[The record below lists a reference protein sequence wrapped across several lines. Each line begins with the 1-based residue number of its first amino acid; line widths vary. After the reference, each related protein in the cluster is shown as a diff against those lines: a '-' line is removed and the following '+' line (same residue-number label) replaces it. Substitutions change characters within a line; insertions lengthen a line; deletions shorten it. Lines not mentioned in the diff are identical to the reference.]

1 MGQIQSTTRDLM
13 RSMDG
18 VVWAISPE
26 NDHFD
31 DLANYLSSYA
41 QEFLSVADIRCR
53 LNFPVDLP
61 ERELSAQLRHNLLL
75 AFKEALNNIV
85 KYAHAT
91 EVRISLTPEVRFF
104 LLQIQDNGKGMTSAT
119 PSDRTHAGNGMANM
133 EERMKEFGGTCHF
146 QSSPENGTL
155 VEFKVPFSLKS

>member
-1 MGQIQSTTRDLM
+1 M

-26 NDHFD
+26 HDEFD

-53 LNFPVDLP
+53 LLFPVDLP
-61 ERELSAQLRHNLLL
+61 DRRLSAQLRHNLLL

-85 KYAHAT
+85 KYAEAS
-91 EVRISLTPEVRFF
+91 EVRISLTPKPRFF
-104 LLQIQDNGKGMTSAT
+104 TLQIKDDGRGIDPDAPADPLRPNTGKGLS
-119 PSDRTHAGNGMANM
+119 NM
-133 EERMKEFGGTCHF
+133 QNRMDEIGGTCLVE
-146 QSSPENGTL
+146 STLGKGTTI
-155 VEFKVPFSLKS
+155 EFKVPFTITP